1 MVLTQVVSGLMEMK
15 GDGLANLWPAS
26 TLTAG
31 LMLLFGC
38 FNTAQ
43 FDTSLL
49 WNVYLTIAAAFGVST
64 CMENTGV
71 AWMIANKLISLGT
84 SLGGDTP
91 VLIAIYVATAILSEL
106 LTNNAVRSSAP
117 AAPPST
123 VTANKRKEVASGCF
137 GASSLTLTA
146 EVILPQQ
153 AGLIMYP
160 IAAIAGDKLDID
172 PRDMSIG
179 EISACFRMPN
189 SPPAVAKFIPEEL
202 TRGARAFRSARP

>member
-1 MVLTQVVSGLMEMK
+1 MSSLLSAADHASPTSRIQPFLVVVPRRLIPAHARPNPRSAPSAPFRSPQWIALFLTVAMVLTQVVSGLMEMK

-71 AWMIANKLISLGT
+71 ASMIANRLISLGT
-84 SLGGDTP
+84 SMGGDTP

-106 LTNNAVRSSAP
+106 LTNNAVRSSAAGRAP
-117 AAPPST
+117 ADCDS
-123 VTANKRKEVASGCF
+123 K
-137 GASSLTLTA
+137 
-146 EVILPQQ
+146 Q
-153 AGLIMYP
+153 AKK
-160 IAAIAGDKLDID
+160 AA
-172 PRDMSIG
+172 
-179 EISACFRMPN
+179 
-189 SPPAVAKFIPEEL
+189 
-202 TRGARAFRSARP
+202 